1 MIAFLGCITLYA
13 QNVWD
18 ITYLDVPATEI
29 GKFVELHKKMTDMTQ
44 GEGRTLQGQWV
55 YRHWYGSG
63 HSIVIYDQY
72 NSAQDAVNDDIWGA
86 MRKNYDA
93 LSDDDKKEMDDVF
106 NQWWS
111 YFNNHTDEMRNFN
124 SENGF
129 VQKPN
134 TDWDIPF
141 VLVVGNY
148 NSSGS
153 INDLAQAYMD
163 WATKPGVENGLQV
176 GGGATT
182 HFKGGGA
189 DVQFFGAFKNI
200 KEFAESVSGQGT
212 DNPEA
217 RSKFLNLVEGS
228 HSDQI
233 YVHVGHLVDGK
244 FDLAGPEK

>member
-1 MIAFLGCITLYA
+1 M
-13 QNVWD
+13 
-18 ITYLDVPATEI
+18 
-29 GKFVELHKKMTDMTQ
+29 
-44 GEGRTLQGQWV
+44 R
-55 YRHWYGSG
+55 
-63 HSIVIYDQY
+63 
-72 NSAQDAVNDDIWGA
+72 

-163 WATKPGVENGLQV
+163 WATKPGVENGLQL

-217 RSKFLNLVEGS
+217 RSKFWNLVLAVCIQHEIDHLEGK
-228 HSDQI
+228 
-233 YVHVGHLVDGK
+233 LFVDYLSPLK
-244 FDLAGPEK
+244 RQRIRTKLKKQRA